1 MVNILHTVDW
11 DLRWYDFLH
20 IMLDCYNWMNTKG
33 TKNLFILTWSMYV
46 ERHYI

>member
-20 IMLDCYNWMNTKG
+20 IMLDCYNW
-33 TKNLFILTWSMYV
+33 ILKELRICLSWLEAYM
-46 ERHYI
+46 